1 MSKIIYPSQLKYLQS
16 FGQETDP
23 LILELEDFAEKNS
36 VPILS
41 KDSAR
46 LLEILISLTEPK
58 RVLELGTAIAYS
70 SIIIARNLKKKGIL
84 HTIEKSKDNIKLA
97 KENISKA
104 GLNDKIILMEGN
116 AFDVMPR
123 LDKKYDFIFL
133 DADKRDY
140 KRLFDYCL
148 ILLKKDGIIFVDNL
162 LWKGYAA
169 SPRVPADQKNSTKD
183 IREFNK
189 IFTSQ
194 KSLTTTILPVGDGI
208 GLGIKL

>member
-1 MSKIIYPSQLKYLQS
+1 MKKIIYPSQLKYLQS

-23 LILELEDFAEKNS
+23 LIIELEDFAEKNS

-46 LLEILISLTEPK
+46 LLEILISMTEPK

-70 SIIIARNLKKKGIL
+70 SIIIARSLKKKGIL
-84 HTIEKSKDNIKLA
+84 HTIEKSQDNIKLA

>member
-1 MSKIIYPSQLKYLQS
+1 MGKIIYPSQLKYLQS

-46 LLEILISLTEPK
+46 LLAILISMTEPK

-70 SIIIARNLKKKGIL
+70 SIIIAKNLKKKGIL
-84 HTIEKSKDNIKLA
+84 HTIEKSQDNIKLA
-97 KENISKA
+97 KENISKS

-169 SPRVPADQKNSTKD
+169 SPRVPADQKSSTND

-194 KSLTTTILPVGDGI
+194 KSLMTTILPVGDGI

>member
-1 MSKIIYPSQLKYLQS
+1 MEKIIYPSQLKYLQS

-46 LLEILISLTEPK
+46 LLEILISMTEPK

-84 HTIEKSKDNIKLA
+84 HTIEKSQDNIKLA

-169 SPRVPADQKNSTKD
+169 SPRVPSDQRNSTKD

-194 KSLTTTILPVGDGI
+194 KSLMTTILPVGDGI

>member
-1 MSKIIYPSQLKYLQS
+1 MEKIIYPSQLKYLKS

-46 LLEILISLTEPK
+46 LLEILISMTEPK

-70 SIIIARNLKKKGIL
+70 SIIIARKLKKKGIL
-84 HTIEKSKDNIKLA
+84 HTIEKSQDNIKLA

-169 SPRVPADQKNSTKD
+169 SPRVPADQKSSTND

-194 KSLTTTILPVGDGI
+194 KSLMTTILPVGDGI

>member
-1 MSKIIYPSQLKYLQS
+1 MEKIIYPSQLKYLQS

-23 LILELEDFAEKNS
+23 LILELEDFAVKNS

-46 LLEILISLTEPK
+46 LLEILISMTEPK

-84 HTIEKSKDNIKLA
+84 HTIEKSQDNIKLA

-169 SPRVPADQKNSTKD
+169 SPRVPSDQRNSTKD

-194 KSLTTTILPVGDGI
+194 KSLMTTILPVGDGI

>member
-1 MSKIIYPSQLKYLQS
+1 MEKIIYPSQLKYLQS

-46 LLEILISLTEPK
+46 LLEILISMTEPK

-162 LWKGYAA
+162 LWKGHAA
-169 SPRVPADQKNSTKD
+169 SPRVPADQKSSTND

-194 KSLTTTILPVGDGI
+194 KSLMTTILPVGDGI

>member
-1 MSKIIYPSQLKYLQS
+1 MGKIIYPSQLKYLQS

-46 LLEILISLTEPK
+46 LLAILISMTEPK

-70 SIIIARNLKKKGIL
+70 SIIIAKNLKKKGIL
-84 HTIEKSKDNIKLA
+84 HTIEKSQDNIKLA

-169 SPRVPADQKNSTKD
+169 SPRVPADQKSSTND

-194 KSLTTTILPVGDGI
+194 KSLMTTILPVGDGI

>member
-1 MSKIIYPSQLKYLQS
+1 MEKIIYPSQLKYLQS

-46 LLEILISLTEPK
+46 LLEILISMTEPK

-70 SIIIARNLKKKGIL
+70 SIIISRNLKKKGIL

>member
-1 MSKIIYPSQLKYLQS
+1 MEKIIYPSQLKYLQS
-16 FGQETDP
+16 FGPETDP

-46 LLEILISLTEPK
+46 LLEILISMTEPK

-70 SIIIARNLKKKGIL
+70 SIIIARKLKKKGIL
-84 HTIEKSKDNIKLA
+84 HTIEKSQDNIKLA

-169 SPRVPADQKNSTKD
+169 SPRVPADQKSSTND

-194 KSLTTTILPVGDGI
+194 KSLMTTILPVGDGI

>member
-1 MSKIIYPSQLKYLQS
+1 MEKIIYPSQLKYLQS

-46 LLEILISLTEPK
+46 LLEILISMTEPK

-70 SIIIARNLKKKGIL
+70 SIIIAKNLKKKGIL
-84 HTIEKSKDNIKLA
+84 HTIEKSQDNIKLA

>member
-1 MSKIIYPSQLKYLQS
+1 MEKIIYPSQLKYLQS

-46 LLEILISLTEPK
+46 LLEILISMTEPK

>member
-1 MSKIIYPSQLKYLQS
+1 MEKIIYPSQLKYLQS

-46 LLEILISLTEPK
+46 LLEILISMTEPK

-70 SIIIARNLKKKGIL
+70 SIIIARSLKKKGIL
-84 HTIEKSKDNIKLA
+84 HTIEKSQDNIKLA

-116 AFDVMPR
+116 AFDVMQ
-123 LDKKYDFIFL
+123 L
-133 DADKRDY
+133 
-140 KRLFDYCL
+140 
-148 ILLKKDGIIFVDNL
+148 G
-162 LWKGYAA
+162 
-169 SPRVPADQKNSTKD
+169 KNWSSGAM
-183 IREFNK
+183 E
-189 IFTSQ
+189 
-194 KSLTTTILPVGDGI
+194 
-208 GLGIKL
+208 